1 VHAGLQLQRLLLL
14 LLLSDG
20 MQALLCRLLLLYNGV
35 AALLLLLLLLAF
47 ENLQGLRQS
56 MQLVLL
62 LLLLLVLVRS
72 WLQRHKLLQCCC
84 RHSCRGSATSEG
96 NATRSHRVHDRQQWR
111 ATTKGSSGSSWLL
124 LLL

>member
-1 VHAGLQLQRLLLL
+1 VHAGLQLQRLLL

-35 AALLLLLLLLAF
+35 AALLLLLLAF
-47 ENLQGLRQS
+47 ANLQGLRQS

-62 LLLLLVLVRS
+62 LLLLLLLVRS

-96 NATRSHRVHDRQQWR
+96 NATRPHRVHDRQQWR